1 MSGDD
6 VRTSREVVMSYGN
19 SIILFTSFAYP
30 PCSARSLRMRPS
42 YMPIVFLMPIEFPLS
57 CIDPCT
63 TVPALAILHTTRFEE
78 FKVTSTFSQVL
89 FETADKVMPDRHAE
103 ILP

>member
-1 MSGDD
+1 ML
-6 VRTSREVVMSYGN
+6 RAK
-19 SIILFTSFAYP
+19 FTYETLVHAN
-30 PCSARSLRMRPS
+30 R
-42 YMPIVFLMPIEFPLS
+42 FLMPIEFPLS

-63 TVPALAILHTTRFEE
+63 AIPALAILHTTRFEE
-78 FKVTSTFSQVL
+78 FKITSTFSQVL